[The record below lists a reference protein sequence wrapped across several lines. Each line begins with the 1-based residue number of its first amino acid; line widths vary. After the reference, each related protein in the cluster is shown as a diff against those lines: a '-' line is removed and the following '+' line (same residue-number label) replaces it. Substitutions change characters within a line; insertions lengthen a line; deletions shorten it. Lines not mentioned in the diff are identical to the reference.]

1 MTTASPVA
9 PHERLGAVD
18 ALRGVAVL
26 GILAMNI
33 GAFALPMA
41 AYMDPFAA
49 TDFAGTLSGWN
60 FAWWLLTH
68 QFFDLKMM
76 TIFSMLFGAGLVL
89 IGRRASDP
97 ASGRLGGFAGLYY
110 RRLLVL
116 FAIGM
121 LHAYL
126 LWYGDILVA
135 YALCGLVLYPLRNV
149 RPSRLI
155 VLGAVLMAVTMVLS
169 SGFGAFFGF
178 ARDQARQAHEV
189 LAAGGTPTDLQRDM
203 LDTWT
208 QIESDIKPSP
218 DRIRQEVEAM
228 SGSAGSALRLN
239 AEHAV
244 VMQTFLFLT
253 MTCWRIT
260 GCMLLGMALMKARV
274 FSAERSDRFYLR
286 LAFVGLGLGMPLVA
300 FGAYDLLRTRFDI
313 PHAYLVGMHF
323 NYVGSLLVSLGYV
336 ALVMLAWRR
345 GWLRPFLSR
354 LTAVGRIP
362 LSNYLAQSLICT
374 FIFYGWGLGLFGRF
388 ERGTL
393 AAFVV
398 GVWAL
403 QLAWSPW
410 WVARFRF
417 GPAEW
422 LWRTLAYGRRQPMR
436 LAVPKT

>member
-1 MTTASPVA
+1 MTTATPVA

-41 AYMDPFAA
+41 AYMDPMSASEYGGSL
-49 TDFAGTLSGWN
+49 TGWN
-60 FAWWLLTH
+60 YAWWLITH

-97 ASGRLGGFAGLYY
+97 ASGRLDGFAGLYY

-116 FAIGM
+116 FVIGM

-135 YALCGLVLYPLRNV
+135 YSLCGLVLYPLRNV

-155 VLGAVLMAVTMVLS
+155 VLGVVLMGVTMVFS
-169 SGFGAFFGF
+169 ITSGAFFGY
-178 ARDQARQAHEV
+178 AREQARQAQEII
-189 LAAGGTPTDLQRDM
+189 AAGGTPSDLQSSMRE
-203 LDTWT
+203 TWT
-208 QIESDIKPSP
+208 GIEAGIKPSSEEIS
-218 DRIRQEVEAM
+218 REVAAI
-228 SGSAGSALRLN
+228 SGSALSALREN
-239 AEHAV
+239 AMHSFF
-244 VMQTFLFLT
+244 MQTFIFLT
-253 MTCWRIT
+253 MMCWRIT
-260 GCMLLGMALMKARV
+260 GCMLLGMALMKSRV
-274 FSAERSDRFYLR
+274 FSAERTDRFYVR
-286 LAFVGLGLGMPLVA
+286 MALAGLGIGMPLVA
-300 FGAYDLLRTRFDI
+300 VGAYDLLRTRFDI

-323 NYVGSLLVSLGYV
+323 NYVGSVLVSLGYIS
-336 ALVMLAWRR
+336 LIMLAWRR
-345 GWLRPFLSR
+345 GWLRSVLAR
-354 LTAVGRIP
+354 LAAVGRIP
-362 LSNYLAQSLICT
+362 LTNYLAQSLICT
-374 FIFYGWGLGLFGRF
+374 FIFYGWGLGMFGEF

-393 AAFVV
+393 ALFVF

-410 WVARFRF
+410 WTARFRF

-422 LWRTLAYGRRQPMR
+422 LWRTISYGRRQPMR
-436 LAVPKT
+436 LDPS